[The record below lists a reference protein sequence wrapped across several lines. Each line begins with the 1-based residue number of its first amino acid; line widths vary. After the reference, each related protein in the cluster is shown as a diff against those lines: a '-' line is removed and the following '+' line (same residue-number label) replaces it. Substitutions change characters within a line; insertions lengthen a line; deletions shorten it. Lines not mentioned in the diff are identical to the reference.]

1 VKWYAVL
8 FALITIASTGFLL
21 PGVQSNAI
29 SSSMHNAFE
38 IPVAYTGIG
47 VVVLLAV
54 IIFGGVQ
61 RIGRVAELVV
71 PFMAGAYIL
80 MALVIIALNYTQIL
94 DVFGLIFSSAFSLNA
109 TFGGVV
115 GMAIAWGVKRGIYS
129 NEAGQG
135 TAPHAA
141 AAADVS
147 HPAQQGLVQAFSV
160 YVDTIFVCTA
170 TGLMILFTNQYNVG
184 QFDGAGQLMGFIS
197 EHIPGVNYTAF
208 TQAAVSHHFPLIG
221 NGFVAIAL
229 FFFAFTTVMAYYYY
243 AETNLSYIFSNK
255 VNPTITWVLRLVFLG
270 AVYYGSVK
278 TAEIAWAIGDIGV
291 GLMAYVNLIAILLM
305 SKTALKVWKDYKMK
319 RNRGELNPKF
329 SARELGIKNAD
340 FWDQEKL

>member
-1 VKWYAVL
+1 MK
-8 FALITIASTGFLL
+8 
-21 PGVQSNAI
+21 Q
-29 SSSMHNAFE
+29 
-38 IPVAYTGIG
+38 
-47 VVVLLAV
+47 
-54 IIFGGVQ
+54 
-61 RIGRVAELVV
+61 GRE
-71 PFMAGAYIL
+71 
-80 MALVIIALNYTQIL
+80 
-94 DVFGLIFSSAFSLNA
+94 
-109 TFGGVV
+109 
-115 GMAIAWGVKRGIYS
+115 
-129 NEAGQG
+129 

-184 QFDGAGQLMGFIS
+184 QFDGAGQLVGYIS

-243 AETNLSYIFSNK
+243 AEINLSYIFSNK
-255 VNPTITWVLRLVFLG
+255 VSPLVIWTLRVIFLS
-270 AVYYGSVK
+270 AVYFGSVK
-278 TAEIAWAIGDIGV
+278 TAEMAWAIGDIGV

-305 SKTALKVWKDYKMK
+305 SKTALKVWQDYKQK
-319 RNRGELNPKF
+319 RKNGEENPNF
-329 SARELGIKNAD
+329 SAKALGIKNAE
-340 FWDQEKL
+340 FWDEEK